1 MRETYTVLLR
11 PEPEGEF
18 TVKVPALPGCL
29 TRGRTVLEALR
40 NAEDAIQ
47 GYLVSL
53 AKHDEPIPHEEEVT
67 FPTGNLTE
75 ALIYRVSV
83 EVREVAQAA

>member
-1 MRETYTVLLR
+1 MEETYTVLLR

-40 NAEDAIQ
+40 NAEDVIG
-47 GYLVSL
+47 GYLISL
-53 AKHDEPIPHEEEVT
+53 RKHGEPIPHEEQIT
-67 FPTGNLTE
+67 FATGNLTH
-75 ALIYRVSV
+75 ALIYRVSSGSTFPPSD
-83 EVREVAQAA
+83 